1 MPTLIPVE
9 LGAADDAELLSTA
22 DDVVEADDLTAVV
35 VRVVPLD
42 VVELDAIGE
51 ATIVDV
57 VDLELAALVEAL
69 DVAALD
75 ETDETLVDEMTDV
88 DEALVVE
95 VVAADELCWFD
106 QECR

>member
-35 VRVVPLD
+35 VRVVAL
-42 VVELDAIGE
+42 ELEALGY